1 MVTAMQIVLILVALA
16 QAVGM
21 MAVLIYNFRRIPV
34 DAPDDD
40 PLDSETADTALFRS
54 DTPVDAEDNGTVDN
68 GTVRRSLRT
77 RDSRSSQLQR
87 RTNRRNY

>member
-21 MAVLIYNFRRIPV
+21 MAVLIYNFRRIPA
-34 DAPDDD
+34 DAPDDG
-40 PLDSETADTALFRS
+40 PLENETADTALFRS
-54 DTPVDAEDNGTVDN
+54 DTPVDAEDNGTV
-68 GTVRRSLRT
+68 RRSLRT
-77 RDSRSSQLQR
+77 RDSRSSRHQR

>member
-34 DAPDDD
+34 DAPDDA

-54 DTPVDAEDNGTVDN
+54 DTPVDAEDNGTV
-68 GTVRRSLRT
+68 RRSLRT
-77 RDSRSSQLQR
+77 RDSRSSRHQR

>member
-54 DTPVDAEDNGTVDN
+54 DTTVDAEDN

-77 RDSRSSQLQR
+77 RDSRSSRHQR

>member
-54 DTPVDAEDNGTVDN
+54 DPPVDAEDN

-77 RDSRSSQLQR
+77 RDSRSSRHQR

>member
-21 MAVLIYNFRRIPV
+21 MAVLIYNFRRIPA
-34 DAPDDD
+34 DAPDDG
-40 PLDSETADTALFRS
+40 PLENETADTALFRS
-54 DTPVDAEDNGTVDN
+54 DTPVDAEDNGTV
-68 GTVRRSLRT
+68 RRSLRT
-77 RDSRSSQLQR
+77 RDSRSSRPQR

>member
-21 MAVLIYNFRRIPV
+21 MAVLIYNFRRIPA
-34 DAPDDD
+34 DAPDDG
-40 PLDSETADTALFRS
+40 PLENETADTALFRS

-68 GTVRRSLRT
+68 GTVRRSLRI
-77 RDSRSSQLQR
+77 RDSRSSRPQR

>member
-21 MAVLIYNFRRIPV
+21 MAILIYNFRRIPV
-34 DAPDDD
+34 DAPDDG
-40 PLDSETADTALFRS
+40 PLENETADTALFRS
-54 DTPVDAEDNGTVDN
+54 DTPVDAEDNGTV
-68 GTVRRSLRT
+68 RRSLRT
-77 RDSRSSQLQR
+77 RDSRSSRHQR

>member
-1 MVTAMQIVLILVALA
+1 MVTAMQIVLILVALV

-21 MAVLIYNFRRIPV
+21 MAVLIYNYRRIPI
-34 DAPDDD
+34 DSPEEDG

-54 DTPVDAEDNGTVDN
+54 DTPVNAEDN

-77 RDSRSSQLQR
+77 RDSRSSRHQR

>member
-1 MVTAMQIVLILVALA
+1 MVTAMQIVLILVPLP

-54 DTPVDAEDNGTVDN
+54 DTPVDAEDNGTV
-68 GTVRRSLRT
+68 RRSLRT
-77 RDSRSSQLQR
+77 RDSRSSRHQR

>member
-54 DTPVDAEDNGTVDN
+54 DTPVDAEDNGTV
-68 GTVRRSLRT
+68 RRSLRT
-77 RDSRSSQLQR
+77 RDSRSSRPQR

>member
-40 PLDSETADTALFRS
+40 PLTARPP
-54 DTPVDAEDNGTVDN
+54 TPPFSAATP
-68 GTVRRSLRT
+68 R
-77 RDSRSSQLQR
+77 
-87 RTNRRNY
+87 